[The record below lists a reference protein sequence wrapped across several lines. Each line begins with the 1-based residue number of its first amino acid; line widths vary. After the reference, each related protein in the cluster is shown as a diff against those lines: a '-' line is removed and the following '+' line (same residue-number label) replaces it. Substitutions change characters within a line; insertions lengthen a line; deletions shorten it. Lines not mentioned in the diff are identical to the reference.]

1 MLLLRIVLVLAV
13 VTALLSAECAA
24 ASESDRNATVIL
36 ASLDGFRYDYASL
49 YGAQRLKEIAA
60 RGTVADGLIPV
71 FPSMTFSSHY
81 SIVTGMYPEHHGVV
95 DNTFYDPALGKLY
108 NFSRDAADA
117 VWYRGTSLW
126 ALAEK
131 QGVRTAVMAWPGG

>member
-1 MLLLRIVLVLAV
+1 MLLFRIVQVFAVLMSLV
-13 VTALLSAECAA
+13 SADCFA
-24 ASESDRNATVIL
+24 ASEAGNSTVIL
-36 ASLDGFRYDYASL
+36 VSLDGFRYDYATL
-49 YGAQRLKEIAA
+49 YGARRLQEIAA

-126 ALAEK
+126 ALAES
-131 QGVRTAVMAWPGG
+131 RAFERL